1 MSDPRHR
8 VDTELA
14 QGAFKLDRMWVH
26 LPKEEGALGVKGWV
40 LVERQR
46 DRHPA
51 LPARRHQGH
60 SAAPELQGKVM
71 PAPIMHIEVKGHG
84 APGPQVHDRLAGE
97 ELQAQLQLVLPAADG
112 EKEGMVHPVG
122 AEAQHQRQLCA
133 QGGGEDGGRGG
144 LEPALLRKDE
154 ARWERNDPRRR
165 GAPATPCF
173 RPAEAQ
179 PLEDVHIC
187 RGSTEG
193 RGCGQGLIP
202 PQAPS
207 RRTDGEARPPAATPC
222 RGPGAR
228 SGDQSPVWL
237 NGPACTCLQHR
248 P

>member
-1 MSDPRHR
+1 MSDLRHR

-14 QGAFKLDRMWVH
+14 QGAFKLDRVWVH
-26 LPKEEGALGVKGWV
+26 LPKEEGALGVEGWV
-40 LVERQR
+40 FVERQR

-51 LPARRHQGH
+51 LPARRHQGD
-60 SAAPELQGKVM
+60 SAAPELQGEVM
-71 PAPIMHIEVKGHG
+71 PAPVVHVEVKGHG
-84 APGPQVHDRLAGE
+84 APGPQVDDRLAGE

-133 QGGGEDGGRGG
+133 QGGGKDGGRGG
-144 LEPALLRKDE
+144 LEPAPLRKDE
-154 ARWERNDPRRR
+154 ARWERNDPRGR
-165 GAPATPCF
+165 GTPAPPCF

-193 RGCGQGLIP
+193 ERVRSGPAPAPG
-202 PQAPS
+202 PS
-207 RRTDGEARPPAATPC
+207 RRADGEAGPSAATP
-222 RGPGAR
+222 RLGLGAWSR
-228 SGDQSPVWL
+228 NQSPVWL
-237 NGPACTCLQHR
+237 NGPAYTCLQHR